1 VAFRLGM
8 APGSAARSGTTWQ
21 DGSVIEPWPRSGLAF
36 AVVLGAA
43 AGLGAFT
50 FAHAEGTAYL
60 RDDPR
65 ACANCHVMN
74 EQFEGWQKGP
84 HHAVA
89 TCNDCH
95 VPHPFL
101 ARWVSKGL
109 NGFHHSR
116 AFTLQDFPE
125 PIRITPR
132 NAAALQASCLHCHGD
147 FVHEIAERRAARA
160 GDVDCVRC
168 HRGVGHGSAG

>member
-1 VAFRLGM
+1 MTGWQLRRVSRG
-8 APGSAARSGTTWQ
+8 ARRWLL
-21 DGSVIEPWPRSGLAF
+21 GLASL
-36 AVVLGAA
+36 VGAA

-50 FAHAEGTAYL
+50 FAEADGLSYL

-74 EQFEGWQKGP
+74 DVYEGWQKGP

-95 VPHPFL
+95 VPHDFFGKWL
-101 ARWVSKGL
+101 SKGL

-116 AFTLQDFPE
+116 AFTLQDFHE

-132 NAAALQASCLHCHGD
+132 NAEALQASCLHCHGEL
-147 FVHEIAERRAARA
+147 VHDVATARRSS
-160 GDVDCVRC
+160 GDAVRC
-168 HRGVGHGSAG
+168 VTCHRDVGHGPTR